1 MAKIVNITEAV
12 SIALHAMI
20 IVAKRE
26 GQINVNEIAD
36 ETNSSKFHIAKVMQ
50 KLVKDGFLVSHRG
63 PSGGFLLAKPADSIT
78 LLEIYESIEGKIV
91 VSRCPL
97 GKATCPFGRCIF
109 DDLTMKM
116 TNDFKDYLAARNL
129 EDYKKKHR
137 GA

>member
-26 GQINVNEIAD
+26 GQINVNEITA
-36 ETNSSKFHIAKVMQ
+36 ETNSSKFHIAKIMQ

-63 PSGGFLLAKPADSIT
+63 PSGGFLLAKPAESIT

-116 TNDFKDYLAARNL
+116 THDFKDYLAARNL

-137 GA
+137 GV

>member
-20 IVAKRE
+20 LVAKRE

-36 ETNSSKFHIAKVMQ
+36 ETTSSKFHIAKIMQ
-50 KLVKDGFLVSHRG
+50 KLVKDGFLISHRG
-63 PSGGFLLAKPADSIT
+63 PSGGFMLAKGADEIT

-91 VSRCPL
+91 VARCPL
-97 GKATCPFGRCIF
+97 GKPTCPFGRCIF

-116 TNDFKDYLAARNL
+116 TADFKNYLAERRL
-129 EDYKKKHR
+129 SDYIRKHK
-137 GA
+137 